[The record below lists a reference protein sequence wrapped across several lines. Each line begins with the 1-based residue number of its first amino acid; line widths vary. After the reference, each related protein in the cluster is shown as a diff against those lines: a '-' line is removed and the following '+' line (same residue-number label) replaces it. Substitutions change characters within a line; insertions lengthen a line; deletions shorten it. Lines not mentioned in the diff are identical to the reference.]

1 MKEYLLSLII
11 VSLAIAL
18 VGLFAPN
25 ATTSHVKLI
34 CSLIFICV
42 LAAPLPQFLKK
53 LPELSAEILD
63 ISSQP
68 DAENEYDEI
77 MSDAL
82 ENASKTY
89 LAQALTSLL
98 EERFSIPA
106 GEVRCVIQWKSEE
119 TAEPQKVTVILSGS
133 AIWKNP
139 DQIESLVT
147 ELLGCP
153 CVTAIEAHPPTSS

>member
-1 MKEYLLSLII
+1 MQEYLLSLLI
-11 VSLAIAL
+11 VSIAIAL
-18 VGLFAPN
+18 VQLLAPN
-25 ATTSHVKLI
+25 ATASHVKLI

-42 LAAPLPQFLKK
+42 LASPLPQFLKK
-53 LPELSAEILD
+53 LPELSKEILN
-63 ISSQP
+63 ITNQPSS
-68 DAENEYDEI
+68 DNEYEEI
-77 MSDAL
+77 MNDAL

-98 EERFSIPA
+98 VERFSIPA
-106 GEVRCVIQWKSEE
+106 GEVRCAIQWSGDG

-139 DQIESLVT
+139 DPIEAAVT

-153 CVTAIEAHPPTSS
+153 CVTAIEAHPPALS

>member
-1 MKEYLLSLII
+1 MKEYLLSLLI
-11 VSLAIAL
+11 VSLAITLARL
-18 VGLFAPN
+18 LSPN
-25 ATTSHVKLI
+25 AAASHVKLI

-42 LAAPLPQFLKK
+42 LASPIPQFLKQ

-63 ISSQP
+63 ITDQT
-68 DAENEYDEI
+68 DTKDNYENI
-77 MSDAL
+77 ASDAL

-98 EERFSIPA
+98 EERFSIPS
-106 GEVRCVIQWKSEE
+106 GEVRCMILWGSDEE
-119 TAEPQKVTVILSGS
+119 AKPQKVTVILSGS

-139 DQIESLVT
+139 DQIEAMVT

-153 CVTAIEAHPPTSS
+153 CVTAIESHPPKSS